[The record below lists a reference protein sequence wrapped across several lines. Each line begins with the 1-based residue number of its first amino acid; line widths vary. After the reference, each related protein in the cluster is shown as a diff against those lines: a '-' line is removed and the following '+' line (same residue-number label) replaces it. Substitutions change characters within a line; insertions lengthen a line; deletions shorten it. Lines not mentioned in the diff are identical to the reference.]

1 VKEFERKQLLERLDR
16 DSATLGA
23 SIPDTIE
30 RDGQEFP
37 LREFVFEIKRQDGID
52 PADRDR
58 VDSAKT
64 SLRRERKHRRDR
76 IEAGEISV
84 EEGQRE
90 VETIIGL
97 SRALEALEQLEPV
110 DIEQEQQ
117 AREVADRKRWISFL
131 QQALGHEDDG
141 SAGARTH
148 DR

>member
-16 DSATLGA
+16 DSATLGT
-23 SIPDTIE
+23 SIPEAIE
-30 RDGQEFP
+30 IDGQELA

-64 SLRRERKHRRDR
+64 SLRRERKRRRDR

-90 VETIIGL
+90 AEAIIGL
-97 SRALEALEQLEPV
+97 SRALEALEQREPV

-117 AREVADRKRWISFL
+117 AREVADRKRWMSFL
-131 QQALGHEDDG
+131 QQALGNDDNG

-148 DR
+148 DP